1 MSTPASTTPAA
12 TERRSTL
19 EVYRDDGPLATALGA
34 ALGRA
39 VPLPAT
45 LLIAAGLV
53 PLLVAIAVEGDGASD
68 GLAAAALGWFALLAG
83 LSSGRPHTDRLRWA
97 VPSLLR
103 AGEYAGIL
111 WIASLAGSSSLPA
124 AFALLCAVAFRQYDL
139 VYRLRYR
146 GTTPPAW
153 VGLVA
158 LGWEGRLV
166 LGWVLLVAGAL
177 PAGFFVLAGVLAVV
191 FVGESVS
198 GWTHF
203 GRAQR
208 PALYE
213 EEEGEAE

>member
-1 MSTPASTTPAA
+1 MNAPAATTPAA

-19 EVYRDDGPLATALGA
+19 ENYRDDGPLASALGA
-34 ALGRA
+34 ALGRV

-45 LLIAAGLV
+45 ALVAAGV
-53 PLLVAIAVEGDGASD
+53 IPLLVAIAVEGDGASD
-68 GLAAAALGWFALLAG
+68 GLAAAVLGWLVLCAG

-103 AGEYAGIL
+103 LGEYAAIL
-111 WIASLAGSSSLPA
+111 WIASLAASSSLPA
-124 AFALLCAVAFRQYDL
+124 AFALLCVVAFRQYDL

-146 GTTPPAW
+146 GTTPPPW
-153 VGLVA
+153 VGIVS
-158 LGWEGRLV
+158 LGWDGRVV

-177 PAGFFVLAGVLAVV
+177 PAGFFVLAAVFAVV
-191 FVGESVS
+191 FVGESLA
-198 GWTHF
+198 GWAQF

-208 PALYE
+208 PAVYE